1 LSTLQSVGIID
12 YMGEDQRIARRWID
26 EVTLIEAKVIRL
38 SEPLEGS
45 DHPYKY
51 SLALVVA
58 GECVLRYDNER
69 GKGDHKHEGDVESIY
84 TFTTLSRLLS
94 DFKADIAR
102 VLING

>member
-1 LSTLQSVGIID
+1 
-12 YMGEDQRIARRWID
+12 MGEDQRTARRWID
-26 EVTLIEAKVIRL
+26 EITFVESRVVRP

-69 GKGDHKHEGDVESIY
+69 GKGDHKHEGELASAYV
-84 TFTTLSRLLS
+84 FTTLSQLLN
-94 DFKADIAR
+94 DFKADVKRI
-102 VLING
+102 LKDG

>member
-1 LSTLQSVGIID
+1 
-12 YMGEDQRIARRWID
+12 MGEDQRTARQWID
-26 EVTLIEAKVIRL
+26 EVTFVESRVVRL

-69 GKGDHKHEGDVESIY
+69 GKGNHRHEGDLESDY
-84 TFTTLSRLLS
+84 VFTSLSQLLS
-94 DFKADIAR
+94 DFKADVTRI
-102 VLING
+102 LKDG